1 MNDKKTYSCTALH
14 NSLYLAP
21 DELRHCCKRFYVDGK
36 MKGDVKIFPV
46 TKSTDINAK
55 NIIKAKKKLYDEIN
69 SGEKETPCTGCPY
82 LVKDNWPSLEK
93 LEIKHLSIESHSVC
107 SMKCTYCNE
116 TYYGGKKANY
126 NLEEILKNL
135 IESKSISK
143 ELSVA
148 WGGGE
153 PVLLDNFD
161 KIFEMVNEKMKPY
174 STMVYTNAIKYN
186 KYIEKYLKSGKVK
199 ITTSIDAGTKETFKK
214 IRGVKGMQKV
224 LSNLEKYFVEAQKG
238 VVVKYILTD
247 DNFSDLEIDSF
258 LDNIKKNNLQNCEFQ
273 ISSDFGDENISKEK
287 IFSALGLYFG
297 LKKLGVNYC
306 FVDYHLRP
314 RLQDAIKKFI
324 LTDDKG
330 FKKVLLNHNSNE
342 LKFENIK
349 KVIIWGAGDT
359 GRNIINDSFILKKYN
374 IKIDF
379 IVDSDQKIQEK
390 KICGL
395 SVKQPKSVLKSED
408 PIIIASTFAYKEI
421 QSYLNSIGVAKN
433 RILDGIYF

>member
-1 MNDKKTYSCTALH
+1 MNNKKTYSCSALH
-14 NSLYLAP
+14 SSLYLAP
-21 DELRHCCKRFYVDGK
+21 DELRHCCKRFYVNGK
-36 MKGDVKIFPV
+36 MKGDVKVFPV
-46 TKSTDINAK
+46 NKSTDINAE
-55 NIIKAKKKLYDEIN
+55 NIIKAKKKLYNEIN
-69 SGEKETPCTGCPY
+69 FGKKETPCTGCPY
-82 LVKDNWPSLEK
+82 LVKDNWPNLEK

-107 SMKCTYCNE
+107 SMKCTYCND

-126 NLEEILKNL
+126 NLEKVLNNL

-153 PVLLDNFD
+153 PVLLDDFD
-161 KIFEMVNEKMKPY
+161 KIFEMVNEKMKPH

-214 IRGVKGMQKV
+214 IRGVKGMEKV
-224 LSNLEKYFVEAQKG
+224 LSNLKKYFMEAQKG
-238 VVVKYILTD
+238 IVVKYILTD
-247 DNFSDLEIDSF
+247 DNFSDLEINSF

-273 ISSDFGDENISKEK
+273 ISSDFTDENISKRK

-314 RLQDAIKKFI
+314 RLQDAIKEFI

-330 FKKVLLNHNSNE
+330 FKKVLLNRNSNE

-359 GRNIINDSFILKKYN
+359 SRNIINDSFILKKYN

-379 IVDSDQKIQEK
+379 IVDSDQKMQEK
-390 KICGL
+390 KVCGL

-408 PIIIASTFAYKEI
+408 PIIIASTSSYKEI
-421 QSYLNSIGVAKN
+421 QSYLDSIGVAKN